1 MDQKLT
7 LPRFFMNAF
16 FKKALILLLSA
27 SIIGLTIFFSLGFL
41 VSQYESKPEKVD
53 VIIVLGGDDGLRV
66 EQGGKLYNA
75 GYAPNILV
83 TGIDIRYY
91 RPSQPNW
98 RERRLMELGV
108 PETAIT
114 VDTRSETTWE
124 EAVNSVETMTEKG
137 WKSAIVVSDPPHMF
151 RLFHTWSKA
160 ARGTQKKFILVSTK
174 PEWWHTLLWWG
185 NKTSYRFVISEVQ
198 KSLYYALVHF

>member
-1 MDQKLT
+1 
-7 LPRFFMNAF
+7 MNAF
-16 FKKALILLLSA
+16 FKKSLILLLSA

-41 VSQYESKPEKVD
+41 VSQYESKPEKAD
-53 VIIVLGGDDGLRV
+53 VIIILGGDDGLRV

-124 EAVNSVETMTEKG
+124 EAVNSVDTMTEKG
-137 WKSAIVVSDPPHMF
+137 WNSAIVVSDPPHMF

-160 ARGTQKKFILVSTK
+160 VGETQKKFILVSTK
-174 PEWWHTLLWWG
+174 PEWWHPLLWWG
-185 NKTSYRFVISEVQ
+185 DKTSYRFVISEVQ